1 MWALIPKW
9 AQHYGEFWRAI
20 RVRNLWFIRLRY
32 YAVIV
37 LLGFLIA
44 GEFLFDFNLSADQIS
59 VFLGI
64 SLLIL
69 IYNLIIHKTRN
80 YIGCEPEKFNCL
92 DMSLIQMMLDLVVL
106 MVLVYYTGTIDSP
119 LYMLFIF
126 HMIIGSLILPGNM
139 IYFVAALISAVF
151 SSLVLLE
158 RFDILNKHI
167 IQGLFAGERNHTLYH
182 DIVFIVI
189 FTFMLF
195 FSVYIANKISRQ
207 LFKREQQ
214 LRLSLEKLNESEIAK
229 QKYTIG
235 IVHEIKTPIN
245 AVMSI
250 LELIHHNY
258 VGPVSSIVD
267 EKIIR
272 AEARTQE
279 ALQLINDVLR
289 ISKLKLLE
297 IKPNDDVDIKDFI
310 SVLIDNHDE
319 SFKEKKISIL
329 FEDKRSNPRHL
340 KTDKIL
346 LELAISNVL
355 TNSIKY
361 VDENGRIELILGEKN
376 NELFIEV
383 VDNGIGI
390 PEKEIHKI
398 FDQFYRASNID
409 KAIHE
414 GSGLGLSL
422 VKEIVEKLGGTINV
436 SSPSRIGNGSNPGTS
451 FEIIL
456 PYHFKVSE
464 YDIFEVNS
472 GDYLSSKSDF

>member
-1 MWALIPKW
+1 MWALIPEW

-32 YAVIV
+32 FAVFI
-37 LLGFLIA
+37 LIGFLLI
-44 GEFLFDFNLSADQIS
+44 GELLLDFRLSSDQIS
-59 VFLGI
+59 VMIGI
-64 SLLIL
+64 SILIL
-69 IYNLIIHKTRN
+69 IYNVIIHKTRN
-80 YIGCEPEKFNCL
+80 RIGCEPDKFNCL
-92 DMSLIQMMLDLVVL
+92 DISLIQMMLDLVVL
-106 MVLVYYTGTIDSP
+106 MVLVYFTGTIDSP

-126 HMIIGSLILPGNM
+126 HMIIGSLILPGNI
-139 IYFVAALISAVF
+139 IYVIAALVSAVF

-158 RFDILNKHI
+158 RFDVLNKHI
-167 IQGLFAGERNHTLYH
+167 IQGLFAGERNHTLQH

-195 FSVYIANKISRQ
+195 FSVYIANKITRQ
-207 LFKREQQ
+207 LYKREQQ

-250 LELIHHNY
+250 LELIHHNII
-258 VGPVSSIVD
+258 GPVSNIVD
-267 EKIIR
+267 EKIVR

-279 ALQLINDVLR
+279 ALQLINNVLR

-297 IKPNDDVDIKDFI
+297 VKPSDEINIKEFI
-310 SVLIDNHDE
+310 TYLIDSQEE
-319 SFKEKKISIL
+319 SLKEKNIKVI
-329 FEDKRSNPRHL
+329 FEDRRANPRSI
-340 KTDKIL
+340 KTDKVL
-346 LELAISNVL
+346 LELAISNIL

-361 VDENGRIELILGEKN
+361 GNFYGRIELILADKDDK
-376 NELFIEV
+376 LFIEIA
-383 VDNGIGI
+383 DDGIGI

-422 VKEIVEKLGGTINV
+422 VKEIVEKLGGKINV
-436 SSPSRIGNGSNPGTS
+436 ISPSRMSEEGKPGTS
-451 FEIIL
+451 FEINL

-464 YDIFEVNS
+464 YDIFEVNA
-472 GDYLSSKSDF
+472 GEYLSSKSDF